1 MKKYSAIPTP
11 CYVLE
16 SERLEK
22 NAKILEIVRQQSGAK
37 VLLALKG
44 YAFWREFG
52 ILRQKLNGCCASGLY
67 EAKLAFEEFGGRESQ
82 KEICVYS
89 PAFKEAEMSAIL
101 PLATSIIFNSFY
113 QYATYKDRI
122 LDKNK
127 QLENLGL
134 SPIKMGLRINPLY
147 SEVTPV
153 IYNPCSK
160 VSRLGITPSGFE
172 KGVKEHGLEGVSG
185 LHFHTHCEQNA
196 DALCRTLEHVEK
208 HFKPYLENME
218 WVNFGGGHHITRSDY
233 DVNLLIQTI
242 KDFKERYHNNIE
254 VILEPGEAIGWQ
266 CGFLIAS
273 VIDIVKND
281 QEIAILDASFSA
293 HMPDCL
299 EMPYRPSILKI
310 SVENDEELV
319 EVEKGEN
326 QGAFSY
332 FLGGPT
338 CLAGDFMGS
347 FSFDAPLKRG
357 DRIVF
362 QDMLHYTIVKNNSF
376 NGVPLPS
383 LARLDQQGF
392 KILKN
397 FSYEDYKD
405 RN

>member
-113 QYATYKDRI
+113 QYAIYKDRI

-147 SEVTPV
+147 SEVTPA

-160 VSRLGITPSGFE
+160 VSRLGIVPSEFE

-208 HFKPYLENME
+208 HFKLYLENME

-242 KDFKERYHNNIE
+242 KDFKERYHNIE

-299 EMPYRPSILKI
+299 EMPYRPSILKV

-326 QGAFSY
+326 QGTFSY

-347 FSFDAPLKRG
+347 FSFEAPLKRG
-357 DRIVF
+357 DKIVF

-397 FSYEDYKD
+397 FSYEDYKN

>member
-22 NAKILEIVRQQSGAK
+22 NAKILEIVHQQSGAK
-37 VLLALKG
+37 ILLALKG

-147 SEVTPV
+147 SEVTPA

-242 KDFKERYHNNIE
+242 KDFKERYHNIE
-254 VILEPGEAIGWQ
+254 VVLEPGEAIGWQ

-310 SVENDEELV
+310 SVENDEELI

-347 FSFDAPLKRG
+347 FSFETPLKRG
-357 DRIVF
+357 DKIVF

>member
-67 EAKLAFEEFGGRESQ
+67 EAKLAFEEFGGRESH

-147 SEVTPV
+147 SEVTPA

-160 VSRLGITPSGFE
+160 VSRLGITPSEFE

-196 DALCRTLEHVEK
+196 DALCRTLEHVER

-218 WVNFGGGHHITRSDY
+218 WVNFGGGHHITKSDY

-242 KDFKERYHNNIE
+242 KDFKERYHNIE

-273 VIDIVKND
+273 VIDIVQND

-299 EMPYRPSILKI
+299 EMPYRPSILKV
-310 SVENDEELV
+310 SVENDEELI

-357 DRIVF
+357 DKIVF

-383 LARLDQQGF
+383 LAKLDQQGF

-397 FSYEDYKD
+397 FSYEDYKN

>member
-22 NAKILEIVRQQSGAK
+22 NAKILEIVCQQSGAK

-147 SEVTPV
+147 SEVTPA

-172 KGVKEHGLEGVSG
+172 KGVREHGLEGVSG

-242 KDFKERYHNNIE
+242 KDFKERYHNIE

-273 VIDIVKND
+273 VIDIVQND
-281 QEIAILDASFSA
+281 QEIAILDASFST

-299 EMPYRPSILKI
+299 EMPYRPSILKV

-357 DRIVF
+357 DKIVF

>member
-147 SEVTPV
+147 SEVTPA

-160 VSRLGITPSGFE
+160 VSRLGVTPSEFE

-196 DALCRTLEHVEK
+196 DALCRTLEHVER

-242 KDFKERYHNNIE
+242 KDFKERYHNIE

-299 EMPYRPSILKI
+299 EMPYRPSILKV
-310 SVENDEELV
+310 SVENDEELI

-357 DRIVF
+357 DKIVF

-397 FSYEDYKD
+397 FSYEDYKN

>member
-147 SEVTPV
+147 SEVTPA

-160 VSRLGITPSGFE
+160 VSRLGITPSEFE

-242 KDFKERYHNNIE
+242 KDFKERYHDIE
-254 VILEPGEAIGWQ
+254 VVLEPGEAIGWQ

-273 VIDIVKND
+273 VIDIVQND

-310 SVENDEELV
+310 SVENDEELI

-347 FSFDAPLKRG
+347 FSFEAPLKRG
-357 DRIVF
+357 DKIVF

-397 FSYEDYKD
+397 FSYEDYKN

>member
-147 SEVTPV
+147 SEVTPA

-160 VSRLGITPSGFE
+160 VSRLGITPSEFE

-242 KDFKERYHNNIE
+242 KDFKERYHNIE
-254 VILEPGEAIGWQ
+254 VVLEPGEAIGWQ

-299 EMPYRPSILKI
+299 EMPYRPSIFKI

-319 EVEKGEN
+319 EVERGEN

-347 FSFDAPLKRG
+347 FSFETPLKRG
-357 DRIVF
+357 DKIVF

>member
-242 KDFKERYHNNIE
+242 KDFKERYHNIE
-254 VILEPGEAIGWQ
+254 VVLEPGEAIGWQ

-347 FSFDAPLKRG
+347 FSFEVPLKRG
-357 DRIVF
+357 DKIVF

-397 FSYEDYKD
+397 FSYEDYKN

>member
-113 QYATYKDRI
+113 QYTTYKDRI

-147 SEVTPV
+147 SEVTPA

-160 VSRLGITPSGFE
+160 VSRLGIVPSEFE

-242 KDFKERYHNNIE
+242 KDFKERYHNIE
-254 VILEPGEAIGWQ
+254 VVLEPGEAIGWQ

-273 VIDIVKND
+273 VIDIVQND

-310 SVENDEELV
+310 SVENGEELV

-347 FSFDAPLKRG
+347 FSFEAPLKSG
-357 DRIVF
+357 DKIVF

-397 FSYEDYKD
+397 FSYEDYKN

>member
-147 SEVTPV
+147 SEVTPA

-160 VSRLGITPSGFE
+160 VSRLGITPSEFE
-172 KGVKEHGLEGVSG
+172 KGVKEHGLDGVSG

-233 DVNLLIQTI
+233 NVNLLIQTI
-242 KDFKERYHNNIE
+242 KDFKERYHNIE
-254 VILEPGEAIGWQ
+254 VVLEPGEAIGWQ

-299 EMPYRPSILKI
+299 EMPYRPSILKV
-310 SVENDEELV
+310 SVENDEELI

-357 DRIVF
+357 DKIVF

-397 FSYEDYKD
+397 FSYEDYKN

>member
-67 EAKLAFEEFGGRESQ
+67 EAKLAFEEFGGRESE

-147 SEVTPV
+147 SEVTPA

-160 VSRLGITPSGFE
+160 VSRLGITPSEFE

-196 DALCRTLEHVEK
+196 DALCRTLEHVER

-242 KDFKERYHNNIE
+242 KDFKERYHDIE
-254 VILEPGEAIGWQ
+254 VVLEPGEAIGWQ

-299 EMPYRPSILKI
+299 EMPYRPNILKI
-310 SVENDEELV
+310 SVENDEELI

-347 FSFDAPLKRG
+347 FSFEAPLKRG
-357 DRIVF
+357 DKIVF

-383 LARLDQQGF
+383 LAKLDQQGF

-397 FSYEDYKD
+397 FSYEDYKN

>member
-147 SEVTPV
+147 SEVTPA

-160 VSRLGITPSGFE
+160 VSRLGITPSEFE

-242 KDFKERYHNNIE
+242 KDFKERYHDIE
-254 VILEPGEAIGWQ
+254 VVLEPGEAIGWQ

-299 EMPYRPSILKI
+299 EMPYRPSILKV

-357 DRIVF
+357 DKIVF
-362 QDMLHYTIVKNNSF
+362 QDMIHYTIVKNNSF

-383 LARLDQQGF
+383 LAKLDQQGF

-397 FSYEDYKD
+397 FSYEDYKN

>member
-1 MKKYSAIPTP
+1 MKKYSTIPTP

-101 PLATSIIFNSFY
+101 PLATSVIFNSFY

-147 SEVTPV
+147 SEVTPA

-242 KDFKERYHNNIE
+242 KDFKERYHNIE
-254 VILEPGEAIGWQ
+254 VVLEPGEAIGWQ

-273 VIDIVKND
+273 VIDIVQND

-310 SVENDEELV
+310 SVENDEELI

-357 DRIVF
+357 DKIVF

-397 FSYEDYKD
+397 FSYEDYKN

>member
-160 VSRLGITPSGFE
+160 VSRLGIVPSEFE
-172 KGVKEHGLEGVSG
+172 KGVREHGLEGVSG

-196 DALCRTLEHVEK
+196 DALCRTLEHVER

-242 KDFKERYHNNIE
+242 KDFKERYHNIE
-254 VILEPGEAIGWQ
+254 VVLEPGEAIGWQ

-299 EMPYRPSILKI
+299 EMPYRPSILKV
-310 SVENDEELV
+310 SVENDEELI

-326 QGAFSY
+326 QGVFSY

-357 DRIVF
+357 DKIVF

-383 LARLDQQGF
+383 LAKLDQQGF

-397 FSYEDYKD
+397 FSYEDYKN

>member
-67 EAKLAFEEFGGRESQ
+67 EAKLAFEEFGGRESH

-101 PLATSIIFNSFY
+101 PLATSVIFNSFY
-113 QYATYKDRI
+113 QYAAYKDRI

-147 SEVTPV
+147 SEVTPA

-160 VSRLGITPSGFE
+160 VSRLGITPSEFE

-196 DALCRTLEHVEK
+196 DALCRTLEHVER

-233 DVNLLIQTI
+233 NVNLLIQTI
-242 KDFKERYHNNIE
+242 RDFKERYHNIE
-254 VILEPGEAIGWQ
+254 VVLEPGEAIGWQ

-299 EMPYRPSILKI
+299 EMPYRPSIFKI
-310 SVENDEELV
+310 SVENDEELI
-319 EVEKGEN
+319 EAEKGEN

-347 FSFDAPLKRG
+347 FSFEAPLKRG
-357 DRIVF
+357 DKIVF

-383 LARLDQQGF
+383 LAKLDQQGF

-397 FSYEDYKD
+397 FSYEDYKN

>member
-22 NAKILEIVRQQSGAK
+22 NAKILEIVHQQSGAK

-147 SEVTPV
+147 SEVTPA

-160 VSRLGITPSGFE
+160 VSRLGIVPSEFE

-196 DALCRTLEHVEK
+196 DALCRTLEHVER

-242 KDFKERYHNNIE
+242 KDFKERYHNIE

-299 EMPYRPSILKI
+299 EMPYRPSILKV

-357 DRIVF
+357 DKIVF

-383 LARLDQQGF
+383 LAKLDQQGF

-397 FSYEDYKD
+397 FSYEDYKN

>member
-67 EAKLAFEEFGGRESQ
+67 EAKLAFEEFGGRESH

-101 PLATSIIFNSFY
+101 PLATSIIFNSFH
-113 QYATYKDRI
+113 QYAAYKDRI

-147 SEVTPV
+147 SEVTPA

-196 DALCRTLEHVEK
+196 DALCRTLEHVER
-208 HFKPYLENME
+208 HFRPYLENME
-218 WVNFGGGHHITRSDY
+218 WVNFGGGHHITKSDY

-242 KDFKERYHNNIE
+242 KDFKERYHNIE
-254 VILEPGEAIGWQ
+254 VVLEPGEAIGWQ

-273 VIDIVKND
+273 VIDIVQND

-310 SVENDEELV
+310 SIENDEEII
-319 EVEKGEN
+319 EMEKGEN

-357 DRIVF
+357 DKIVF

-383 LARLDQQGF
+383 LAKLDQQGF

-397 FSYEDYKD
+397 FSYEDYKN

>member
-67 EAKLAFEEFGGRESQ
+67 EAKLAFEEFGGRESH

-101 PLATSIIFNSFY
+101 PLATSVIFNSFY

-147 SEVTPV
+147 SEVTPA

-172 KGVKEHGLEGVSG
+172 KGVKEHGLERVSG

-242 KDFKERYHNNIE
+242 KDFKERYHNIE

-299 EMPYRPSILKI
+299 EMPYRPSILKV
-310 SVENDEELV
+310 SVENDEELI
-319 EVEKGEN
+319 EVERGEN

-357 DRIVF
+357 DKIVF

-383 LARLDQQGF
+383 LAKLDQQGF

-397 FSYEDYKD
+397 FSYEDYKN

>member
-147 SEVTPV
+147 SEVTPA

-160 VSRLGITPSGFE
+160 VSRLGIVPSEFE

-196 DALCRTLEHVEK
+196 DALCRTLEHVERY
-208 HFKPYLENME
+208 FKPYLENMA

-242 KDFKERYHNNIE
+242 KNFKERYHNIE

-273 VIDIVKND
+273 VIDIVQND

-397 FSYEDYKD
+397 FSYEDYKN

>member
-37 VLLALKG
+37 ILLALKG

-147 SEVTPV
+147 SEVTPA

-160 VSRLGITPSGFE
+160 VSRLGIVPSEFE

-196 DALCRTLEHVEK
+196 DALCRTLEYVEK

-242 KDFKERYHNNIE
+242 KDFKERYHNIE
-254 VILEPGEAIGWQ
+254 VVLEPGEAIGWQ

-281 QEIAILDASFSA
+281 QEIAILDASFST

-299 EMPYRPSILKI
+299 EMPYRPNILKV
-310 SVENDEELV
+310 SVENDEELI

-347 FSFDAPLKRG
+347 FSFEAPLKRG
-357 DRIVF
+357 DKIVF

-397 FSYEDYKD
+397 FSYEDYKN

>member
-67 EAKLAFEEFGGRESQ
+67 EAKLAFEEFGGRESH

-127 QLENLGL
+127 QLKNLGL

-160 VSRLGITPSGFE
+160 VSRLGITPSEFE

-196 DALCRTLEHVEK
+196 DALCQTLEHVEK
-208 HFKPYLENME
+208 YFKPYLENMA

-242 KDFKERYHNNIE
+242 KDFKERYHNIE

-310 SVENDEELV
+310 SVENDEELI

-357 DRIVF
+357 DKIVF

-397 FSYEDYKD
+397 FSYEDYKN

>member
-89 PAFKEAEMSAIL
+89 PAFKEAEMNAIL

-147 SEVTPV
+147 SEVTLA

-160 VSRLGITPSGFE
+160 VSRLGVTPSEFE

-208 HFKPYLENME
+208 HFGSYLENMA

-242 KDFKERYHNNIE
+242 KDFKERYHNIE
-254 VILEPGEAIGWQ
+254 VVLEPGEAIGWQ

-273 VIDIVKND
+273 VIDIVQND

-310 SVENDEELV
+310 SVENDEELI

-357 DRIVF
+357 DKIVF

-397 FSYEDYKD
+397 FSYEDYKN

>member
-44 YAFWREFG
+44 YAFWREFEV
-52 ILRQKLNGCCASGLY
+52 LRQKLNGCCASGLY

-147 SEVTPV
+147 SEVTPA

-160 VSRLGITPSGFE
+160 VSRLGIVPSEFE

-242 KDFKERYHNNIE
+242 KDFKERYHNIE
-254 VILEPGEAIGWQ
+254 VVLEPGEAIGWQ

-273 VIDIVKND
+273 VIDIVQND

-347 FSFDAPLKRG
+347 FSFEAPLKRG
-357 DRIVF
+357 DKIVF

-397 FSYEDYKD
+397 FSYEDYKN

>member
-22 NAKILEIVRQQSGAK
+22 NAKILEIVCQQSGAK

-52 ILRQKLNGCCASGLY
+52 ILRQRLNGCCASGLY
-67 EAKLAFEEFGGRESQ
+67 EAKLAFEEFGGRESH

-127 QLENLGL
+127 QLESLGL

-147 SEVTPV
+147 SEVTPA

-172 KGVKEHGLEGVSG
+172 KGVKEHSLEGVSG

-208 HFKPYLENME
+208 HFKPYLENMA

-242 KDFKERYHNNIE
+242 KDFKERYHDIE

-281 QEIAILDASFSA
+281 QEIAVLDASFSA

-299 EMPYRPSILKI
+299 EMPYRPSIFKI
-310 SVENDEELV
+310 SVENDEELI

-347 FSFDAPLKRG
+347 FSFETPLKRG
-357 DRIVF
+357 DKIVF

-383 LARLDQQGF
+383 LAKLDQQGF

-397 FSYEDYKD
+397 FSYEDYKN

>member
-37 VLLALKG
+37 ILLALKG

-147 SEVTPV
+147 SEVTPA

-160 VSRLGITPSGFE
+160 VSRLGIVSSEFE

-196 DALCRTLEHVEK
+196 DALCRTLEHVERY
-208 HFKPYLENME
+208 FKPYLENMA

-242 KDFKERYHNNIE
+242 KNFKERYHNIE

-357 DRIVF
+357 DKIVF

>member
-22 NAKILEIVRQQSGAK
+22 NAKILEIVCQQSGAK

-147 SEVTPV
+147 SEVTPA

-160 VSRLGITPSGFE
+160 VSRLGIVPSEFE

-196 DALCRTLEHVEK
+196 DALCRTLEHVER

-242 KDFKERYHNNIE
+242 KNFKERYHNIE
-254 VILEPGEAIGWQ
+254 VVLEPGEAIGWQ

-273 VIDIVKND
+273 VIDIVQND
-281 QEIAILDASFSA
+281 QEIAILDASFST

-299 EMPYRPSILKI
+299 EMPYRPSILKV
-310 SVENDEELV
+310 SVENDEEFV

-357 DRIVF
+357 DKIVF

-383 LARLDQQGF
+383 LAKLDQQGF

-397 FSYEDYKD
+397 FSYEDYKN

>member
-147 SEVTPV
+147 SEVTPA

-160 VSRLGITPSGFE
+160 VSRLGIVPSEFE

-242 KDFKERYHNNIE
+242 KDFKERYHNIE

-299 EMPYRPSILKI
+299 EMPYRPSILKV

-357 DRIVF
+357 DKIVF
-362 QDMLHYTIVKNNSF
+362 QDMLHYTIVRNNSF

-397 FSYEDYKD
+397 FSYEDYKN

>member
-37 VLLALKG
+37 ILLALKG

-67 EAKLAFEEFGGRESQ
+67 EAKLAFEEFGGRESH

-113 QYATYKDRI
+113 QYAAYKDRI

-147 SEVTPV
+147 SEVTPA

-160 VSRLGITPSGFE
+160 VSRLGITPSEFE

-208 HFKPYLENME
+208 YFKPYLENMA
-218 WVNFGGGHHITRSDY
+218 WVNFGGGHHITKSDY

-242 KDFKERYHNNIE
+242 RDFKERYRNIE

-310 SVENDEELV
+310 SVENDEELI

-347 FSFDAPLKRG
+347 FSFETPLKRG
-357 DRIVF
+357 DKIVF

-383 LARLDQQGF
+383 LAKIDSQGF

-397 FSYEDYKD
+397 FSYEDYKN

>member
-1 MKKYSAIPTP
+1 MKKYSTIPTP

-44 YAFWREFG
+44 YAFWREFEV
-52 ILRQKLNGCCASGLY
+52 LRQKLNGCCASGLY

-147 SEVTPV
+147 SEVTPA

-196 DALCRTLEHVEK
+196 DALCRTLEHVER

-242 KDFKERYHNNIE
+242 KDFKERYHDIE
-254 VILEPGEAIGWQ
+254 VVLEPGEAIGWQ

-357 DRIVF
+357 DKIVF

-397 FSYEDYKD
+397 FSYEDYKN

>member
-147 SEVTPV
+147 SEVTPA

-160 VSRLGITPSGFE
+160 VSRLGIVPSEFE

-242 KDFKERYHNNIE
+242 KDFKERYHNIE

-273 VIDIVKND
+273 VIDIVQND

-299 EMPYRPSILKI
+299 EMPYRPSILKV
-310 SVENDEELV
+310 SVENDEEII

-347 FSFDAPLKRG
+347 FSFETPLKRG
-357 DRIVF
+357 DKIVF

-383 LARLDQQGF
+383 LAKLDQQGF

-397 FSYEDYKD
+397 FSYEDYKN

>member
-160 VSRLGITPSGFE
+160 VSRLGVTPSEFE

-208 HFKPYLENME
+208 HFKPYFENME

-242 KDFKERYHNNIE
+242 KDFKERYHNIE
-254 VILEPGEAIGWQ
+254 VVLEPGEAIGWQ

-357 DRIVF
+357 DKIVF
-362 QDMLHYTIVKNNSF
+362 QDMLHYTIVKNNLF

-383 LARLDQQGF
+383 LAKLDQQGF

-397 FSYEDYKD
+397 FSYEDYKN

>member
-89 PAFKEAEMSAIL
+89 PAFKEIEMSAIL

-147 SEVTPV
+147 SEVTLA

-160 VSRLGITPSGFE
+160 VSRLGITPSEFE
-172 KGVKEHGLEGVSG
+172 KGVREHGLEGVSG

-242 KDFKERYHNNIE
+242 KDFKERYHNIE

-273 VIDIVKND
+273 VIDIVQND

-310 SVENDEELV
+310 SVENDEELI

-347 FSFDAPLKRG
+347 FSFDVPLKRG
-357 DRIVF
+357 DKIVF

-383 LARLDQQGF
+383 LAKLDQQGF

-397 FSYEDYKD
+397 FSYEDYKN

>member
-147 SEVTPV
+147 SEVTPA

-160 VSRLGITPSGFE
+160 VSRLGITPSEFE
-172 KGVKEHGLEGVSG
+172 KGAKEHGLEGVSG

-242 KDFKERYHNNIE
+242 KDFKERYHNIE

-299 EMPYRPSILKI
+299 EMPYRPSILKV

-347 FSFDAPLKRG
+347 FSFDASLKRG
-357 DRIVF
+357 DKIVF

-383 LARLDQQGF
+383 LAKLDQQGF

-397 FSYEDYKD
+397 FSYEDYKN

>member
-22 NAKILEIVRQQSGAK
+22 NAKILEIVHQQSGAK

-160 VSRLGITPSGFE
+160 VSRLGITPSEFE

-242 KDFKERYHNNIE
+242 KDFKERYHNIE

-299 EMPYRPSILKI
+299 EMPYRPSILKV

-347 FSFDAPLKRG
+347 FSFEAPLKRG
-357 DRIVF
+357 DKIVF

-397 FSYEDYKD
+397 FSYEDYKN

>member
-160 VSRLGITPSGFE
+160 VSRLGIVPSEFE

-196 DALCRTLEHVEK
+196 DALCRTLEHVER

-242 KDFKERYHNNIE
+242 KDFKERYHNIE

-281 QEIAILDASFSA
+281 QEIAILDASFST

-299 EMPYRPSILKI
+299 EMPYRPSILKV
-310 SVENDEELV
+310 SVENDEEII

-347 FSFDAPLKRG
+347 FSFETPLKRG
-357 DRIVF
+357 DKIVF

>member
-147 SEVTPV
+147 SEVTPA

-160 VSRLGITPSGFE
+160 VSRLGITPSEFE

-242 KDFKERYHNNIE
+242 KDFKERYHNIE

-273 VIDIVKND
+273 VIDIVQND
-281 QEIAILDASFSA
+281 QKIALLDASFSA

-347 FSFDAPLKRG
+347 FSFEAPLKRG

-383 LARLDQQGF
+383 LAKLDQQGF

>member
-37 VLLALKG
+37 ILLALKG
-44 YAFWREFG
+44 YAFWREFEV
-52 ILRQKLNGCCASGLY
+52 LRQKLNGCCASGLY

-89 PAFKEAEMSAIL
+89 PAFKEAEMSTIL
-101 PLATSIIFNSFY
+101 PLATSIVFNSFY

-147 SEVTPV
+147 SEVTPA

-160 VSRLGITPSGFE
+160 VSRLGITPSEFE

-196 DALCRTLEHVEK
+196 DALCRTLEHVER

-242 KDFKERYHNNIE
+242 KDFKERYHNIE

-281 QEIAILDASFSA
+281 QEIAVLDASFSA

-299 EMPYRPSILKI
+299 EMPYRPSIFKI
-310 SVENDEELV
+310 SVENDEELI

-357 DRIVF
+357 DKIVF

-397 FSYEDYKD
+397 FSYEDYKN

>member
-11 CYVLE
+11 CYALE

-22 NAKILEIVRQQSGAK
+22 NAKILEIVHQQSGAK

-67 EAKLAFEEFGGRESQ
+67 EAKLAFEEFGGRESH
-82 KEICVYS
+82 KEICAYS

-101 PLATSIIFNSFY
+101 PLATSIIFNSFH

-147 SEVTPV
+147 SEVTPA

-160 VSRLGITPSGFE
+160 TSRLGITPSGFE

-196 DALCRTLEHVEK
+196 DALCRTLEHVER
-208 HFKPYLENME
+208 HFKPYLENMA

-242 KDFKERYHNNIE
+242 KDFKERYHDIE

-273 VIDIVKND
+273 VIDIVQND

-299 EMPYRPSILKI
+299 EMPYRPSILKV
-310 SVENDEELV
+310 SVENDEEII

-347 FSFDAPLKRG
+347 FSFETPLKRG
-357 DRIVF
+357 DKIVF

-383 LARLDQQGF
+383 LAKIDSQGF
-392 KILKN
+392 KILKS
-397 FSYEDYKD
+397 FSYEDYKN

>member
-52 ILRQKLNGCCASGLY
+52 ILRQRLNGCCASGLY
-67 EAKLAFEEFGGRESQ
+67 EARLAFEEFGGRESH

-147 SEVTPV
+147 SEVTPA

-160 VSRLGITPSGFE
+160 VSRLGITPSEFE

-208 HFKPYLENME
+208 YFKPYLENMA

-242 KDFKERYHNNIE
+242 KDFKERYHNVE
-254 VILEPGEAIGWQ
+254 VVLEPGEAIGWQ

-299 EMPYRPSILKI
+299 EMPYRPNILKV
-310 SVENDEELV
+310 SVENDEELI

-357 DRIVF
+357 DKIVF

-383 LARLDQQGF
+383 LAKLDQQGF

-397 FSYEDYKD
+397 FSYEDYKN

>member
-67 EAKLAFEEFGGRESQ
+67 EAKLAFEEFGGRESH

-113 QYATYKDRI
+113 QYAAYKDRI

-147 SEVTPV
+147 SEVTPA

-160 VSRLGITPSGFE
+160 VSRLGITPSEFE

-196 DALCRTLEHVEK
+196 DALCRTLEHVER

-242 KDFKERYHNNIE
+242 KDFKERYHNIE
-254 VILEPGEAIGWQ
+254 VVLEPGEAIGWQ

-299 EMPYRPSILKI
+299 EMPYRPSILKV

-357 DRIVF
+357 DKIVF

-383 LARLDQQGF
+383 LAKLDQQGF

-397 FSYEDYKD
+397 FSYEDYKN